1 MELVKELLVVVGRIV
16 TILPLMLGIT
26 FFMGK
31 RSIGELP
38 VFDFLIII
46 TFGAV
51 VGADIADPA
60 IPHIHTAVAIV
71 LIGILQIIVS
81 KLVIKYRKLGHIIT
95 FEPTVVIV
103 EGKLVKSNLKR
114 LRYSIDNLLQMTR
127 EQGIFDIMDVYLGI
141 IEANG
146 KLSLLKQPN
155 KEGVTVEDMKLQKKN
170 SSLSY
175 PIIIDGNVYEDV
187 LVKLELSSEWLKQEL
202 KVLEI
207 SNLDEVFFAS
217 VNTKKELHVSLKNY
231 MSDTEKIPPI
241 YN

>member
-26 FFMGK
+26 FYMGK

-71 LIGILQIIVS
+71 LIGILQVIVS

-127 EQGIFDIMDVYLGI
+127 EQGIFDIKDVYLGI